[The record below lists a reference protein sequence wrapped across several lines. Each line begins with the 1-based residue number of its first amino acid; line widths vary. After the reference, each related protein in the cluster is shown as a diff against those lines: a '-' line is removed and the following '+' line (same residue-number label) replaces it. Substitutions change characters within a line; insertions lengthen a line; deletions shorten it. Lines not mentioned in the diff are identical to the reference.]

1 MFRPP
6 WTKADA
12 LGRSQAVRQRILIP
26 PFPGSNPGAPAILR
40 RVPAP
45 ARFASV
51 RRLAFLFVVCSLPAL
66 DVAAQSGGNRRGA
79 FGESLPAPGLSV
91 AFEAGAQC
99 PPIASPYGALTR
111 YDGSSRRTGGAE
123 GAHGGI
129 DLSLEEGTPVRAI
142 ARGRVF
148 AAGEGGMLEGIFLW
162 TLHLPEES
170 GLGFPFL
177 AKYQHLSEP
186 SPLRIGT
193 PVRPGQEL
201 ARSGKTGT
209 VGGHYGAAG
218 YPHLHVTVRLLTAQ
232 GAQRAASGSGDFRLL
247 RDSIIVD
254 PLTVYVPGLRM
265 PGDAAA
271 LPADRKVVR
280 VATVDGG
287 GIPRPADA
295 PSVWPVACR

>member
-1 MFRPP
+1 MKITEDDTGRPIAANF
-6 WTKADA
+6 TSIRC
-12 LGRSQAVRQRILIP
+12 LVSL
-26 PFPGSNPGAPAILR
+26 
-40 RVPAP
+40 
-45 ARFASV
+45 
-51 RRLAFLFVVCSLPAL
+51 LAVCSLSA
-66 DVAAQSGGNRRGA
+66 VEAAAQSGGGRRGS
-79 FGESLPAPGLSV
+79 FGDSLPVPGLSV
-91 AFEAGAQC
+91 TFDAGTQC

-148 AAGEGGMLEGIFLW
+148 LAGEGGLLEGIFLW

-177 AKYQHLSEP
+177 AKYQHLREP
-186 SPLRIGT
+186 SPLKTGT

-209 VGGHYGAAG
+209 AGGHYGAAG
-218 YPHLHVTVRLLTAQ
+218 YPHLHLTVRLLTAD
-232 GAQRAASGSGDFRLL
+232 GVQRAASGSGDFRLL

-254 PLTVYVPGLRM
+254 PLTVYVPGLRS

-271 LPADRKVVR
+271 LPADKKVVR
-280 VATVDGG
+280 VATADGAG
-287 GIPRPADA
+287 MPRPADA
-295 PSVWPVACR
+295 PSAWPVACR

>member
-1 MFRPP
+1 MKIAEDDVGRTIAAYFTARLCVAFLLAICSLSA
-6 WTKADA
+6 ADA
-12 LGRSQAVRQRILIP
+12 
-26 PFPGSNPGAPAILR
+26 
-40 RVPAP
+40 
-45 ARFASV
+45 
-51 RRLAFLFVVCSLPAL
+51 
-66 DVAAQSGGNRRGA
+66 AAQPGGGRRGG

-91 AFEAGAQC
+91 TFDTGVQC

-111 YDGSSRRTGGAE
+111 YDDSSRRTGGAE

-142 ARGRVF
+142 SHGRVF
-148 AAGEGGMLEGIFLW
+148 SAGEGGLLEGIFLW

-177 AKYQHLSEP
+177 AKYQHLREP
-186 SPLRIGT
+186 SPLKIGT

-218 YPHLHVTVRLLTAQ
+218 YPHLHLTVRLLTAD
-232 GAQRAASGSGDFRLL
+232 GVQRAASGSGDFRLL

-254 PLTVYVPGLRM
+254 PLTVYVAGLRT
-265 PGDAAA
+265 PGDAAL
-271 LPADRKVVR
+271 LPTDKKVLK
-280 VATVDGG
+280 VATVDPTGM
-287 GIPRPADA
+287 PRPADA
-295 PSVWPVACR
+295 PSVWPVDCR

>member
-1 MFRPP
+1 M
-6 WTKADA
+6 KIAEDDI
-12 LGRSQAVRQRILIP
+12 GRT
-26 PFPGSNPGAPAILR
+26 GAANFTSLRCAAIL
-40 RVPAP
+40 
-45 ARFASV
+45 
-51 RRLAFLFVVCSLPAL
+51 LAVCAL
-66 DVAAQSGGNRRGA
+66 SGVDAAAQSGGGRRGG
-79 FGESLPAPGLSV
+79 FGEALPPPGLSV
-91 AFEAGAQC
+91 TFDPGTQC

-148 AAGEGGMLEGIFLW
+148 AAGEGGLLEGIFLW

-177 AKYQHLSEP
+177 AKYQHLREP
-186 SPLRIGT
+186 SPLKTGT
-193 PVRPGQEL
+193 SVRPGQEV

-218 YPHLHVTVRLLTAQ
+218 YPHLHLTVRLLTAD
-232 GAQRAASGSGDFRLL
+232 GVQRAASGSGDFRLL

-254 PLTVYVPGLRM
+254 PLTVYVPGLRG
-265 PGDAAA
+265 PGDAAT
-271 LPADRKVVR
+271 LPADRKVLR
-280 VATVDGG
+280 VATVDYVGAS
-287 GIPRPADA
+287 RPADA

>member
-1 MFRPP
+1 MKIAEYD
-6 WTKADA
+6 T
-12 LGRSQAVRQRILIP
+12 GRA
-26 PFPGSNPGAPAILR
+26 NA
-40 RVPAP
+40 
-45 ARFASV
+45 ASFV
-51 RRLAFLFVVCSLPAL
+51 FCRCAAFLLAVCSLSAE
-66 DVAAQSGGNRRGA
+66 DAAAQSGGGRRGG

-91 AFEAGAQC
+91 TFDTGVQC

-111 YDGSSRRTGGAE
+111 YDDSSRRTGGAE

-129 DLSLEEGTPVRAI
+129 DLSLAEGTPVRAI
-142 ARGRVF
+142 SRGRVF
-148 AAGEGGMLEGIFLW
+148 SAGEGGLLEGIFLW

-177 AKYQHLSEP
+177 AKYQHLRAP
-186 SPLRIGT
+186 SPLKIGT

-218 YPHLHVTVRLLTAQ
+218 YPHLHLTVRLLTAD
-232 GAQRAASGSGDFRLL
+232 GVQRAASGSGDFRLL

-254 PLTVYVPGLRM
+254 PLTVYVAGLRT
-265 PGDAAA
+265 PGDAAL
-271 LPADRKVVR
+271 LPTDKKVLK
-280 VATVDGG
+280 VATVDPTGM
-287 GIPRPADA
+287 PRPADA

>member
-40 RVPAP
+40 RVAAP

-51 RRLAFLFVVCSLPAL
+51 RCPAFLLVVCSLLAL
-66 DVAAQSGGNRRGA
+66 DAAAQPGGSRRGG

-91 AFEAGAQC
+91 TFEAGVQC
-99 PPIASPYGALTR
+99 PQIASPYGALTR

-162 TLHLPEES
+162 ILHLPEES
-170 GLGFPFL
+170 GLEFPFL
-177 AKYQHLSEP
+177 AKYQHLREP
-186 SPLRIGT
+186 SPLGT
-193 PVRPGQEL
+193 GAPVLPGQEV

-218 YPHLHVTVRLLTAQ
+218 YPHLHLTVRLLTAE
-232 GAQRAASGSGDFRLL
+232 GVRRAASGGDFRLL

-254 PLTVYVPGLRM
+254 SLTVYIQGLRT

-271 LPADRKVVR
+271 LPSDKKVLR
-280 VATVDGG
+280 VATVDRAGT
-287 GIPRPADA
+287 PRPAGA